1 MEITYPKYPFL
12 WNYDDMFNEVE
23 YTMSNLQP
31 NHDEIIKKL
40 SEIYPDKNIVNINQT
55 VKLENS
61 DKLILNTQTTYLS
74 KLDCFESGEFNLKLI
89 TNYKIDDKKK
99 IPVFIFDPYDN
110 LKTEKYDPKKL
121 CIVKDIKIIEENKDS
136 MPILYMRTH
145 TIKNIIRFSPSN
157 NSKIIFKNKDDTK
170 FYTITEFS
178 IIMHDVKI
186 K

>member
-12 WNYDDMFNEVE
+12 WNYDDMFNQVE

-31 NHDEIIKKL
+31 DYNEIIKKL

-74 KLDCFESGEFNLKLI
+74 KLDCFESDEFNLKLI

-99 IPVFIFDPYDN
+99 IPVFVFDPHDN
-110 LKTEKYDPKKL
+110 LEIEKYDPKKL
-121 CIVKDIKIIEENKDS
+121 CIVKDINIIEENKDS
-136 MPILYMRTH
+136 MPTLYMRTH

-157 NSKIIFKNKDDTK
+157 NSKIIFKNKDETQ

-178 IIMHDVKI
+178 IIMHNIKI
-186 K
+186 E